1 MLSAKASS
9 SFLLRLTPK
18 GTISLPAIGTWE
30 ENFYA
35 AGDERLVGMTLE
47 ASRGSFIYGGDMCSR
62 DQDLSIMALVMIDDR
77 MTQKSREFY

>member
-18 GTISLPAIGTWE
+18 GMISLPTIGTWE

-35 AGDERLVGMTLE
+35 AGDERLVGMAWE
-47 ASRGSFIYGGDMCSR
+47 ASRASLYRGEKKAIGG
-62 DQDLSIMALVMIDDR
+62 
-77 MTQKSREFY
+77 